1 MLSLRHTSYN
11 GYILPITECGPVS
24 MALFVYKNLII
35 NTAKTPP
42 TQATQP
48 AQLCYFASHICTGGL
63 IWQKP
68 VVESI
73 EFWKPPA
80 YSLEA
85 AQSCR
90 LRLWVNVN
98 INTSQ
103 FKENKVKTPQ
113 FHTIDIKSSNSMMW
127 WKLLWI
133 FLMNVLRQHCAN
145 NVVFSPSWGLGWSD
159 SPRVPDLIHIHV
171 LRLWPP

>member
-24 MALFVYKNLII
+24 IALFVYKNLII

-90 LRLWVNVN
+90 LRLWVDVN

-113 FHTIDIKSSNSMMW
+113 FHTKDIRVTAWCGENYCEYFWWMYFVRITLTMW
-127 WKLLWI
+127 CS
-133 FLMNVLRQHCAN
+133 VLH
-145 NVVFSPSWGLGWSD
+145 GD
-159 SPRVPDLIHIHV
+159 
-171 LRLWPP
+171 